1 MINRWEW
8 NHFWR
13 SIKEFMHN
21 IFKRYFYIF
30 ISILLVSYMNLWKS
44 QNAGAWNLEDSF
56 SKLILTQ
63 YVHFGSFR
71 IFPELLIVHPC
82 FMKHY
87 WYATEFR
94 IACQICIMCMRKK
107 KHLKNADRFPKM
119 SIFIAVDGR
128 SHDLFACGP
137 EFRLLLSR
145 KVKSKRQNLVQK
157 ILKVHSISPNF

>member
-30 ISILLVSYMNLWKS
+30 ISILLVPYMNLWKS
-44 QNAGAWNLEDSF
+44 QNAGAWNLKGFFKIDF
-56 SKLILTQ
+56 NPI
-63 YVHFGSFR
+63 HFGSFR
-71 IFPELLIVHPC
+71 IFPELLIVHPS
-82 FMKHY
+82 FMKRY
-87 WYATEFR
+87 WIQNCMSNNKYVYL
-94 IACQICIMCMRKK
+94 CIYEKK
-107 KHLKNADRFPKM
+107 KYVKNADRFPKM

-157 ILKVHSISPNF
+157 ILKVHISPNF